1 MAGQGAKLAA
11 GMLGKASDKLEN
23 AQEKLT
29 KFLDAGSYWIWEA
42 REKYCA
48 QDVIGQI
55 AQEMIPFMKAQCT
68 IWSNLATGSYI
79 VAAGFII
86 GSALLFVGA
95 CLSRDKSKISQG
107 SNRLRCI
114 CLMAGPSHAVI
125 GVAAYF
131 VLTKDFPGGSG
142 TKMTFGSAGAA
153 ILSFL
158 PYLVS
163 ECMEK
168 DKPPGFKNRE
178 DDTEQ
183 AILMKDQ
190 KASYQAAVM
199 LTPPQGQH
207 FEQQFQAANQ
217 PYQFSMP
224 SQPPQ
229 VSDPQGQPNFL
240 ASQMVGGYTSPGMPM
255 SAPERLMPREPLMN
269 LPTPKMPLSWGFVPM
284 APIGGGM
291 SNPSSGMLAGG
302 QMQIGVGSPGM
313 GSAGQMVDSGVRQYG
328 MSQPEFR

>member
-1 MAGQGAKLAA
+1 
-11 GMLGKASDKLEN
+11 
-23 AQEKLT
+23 
-29 KFLDAGSYWIWEA
+29 
-42 REKYCA
+42 
-48 QDVIGQI
+48 
-55 AQEMIPFMKAQCT
+55 
-68 IWSNLATGSYI
+68 
-79 VAAGFII
+79 
-86 GSALLFVGA
+86 
-95 CLSRDKSKISQG
+95 
-107 SNRLRCI
+107 
-114 CLMAGPSHAVI
+114 MAGPSHAVI

-142 TKMTFGSAGAA
+142 TKMTFGGVYWGAAGAA

-199 LTPPQGQH
+199 GRQPPGQQQQGMPGMVQLPPGQRQGQQQGMAGMTPPQGQH